1 MEEKKSNGNFWI
13 AFAVL
18 VAIAAGATYRNLKE
32 YNSMD
37 KLNLEGKRVLL
48 PIDSIAKTGDRQTIF
63 VKLSLDGQQM
73 IVSKKVKS
81 PLQVGDSVPVYYLP
95 SSPEVHG
102 IAID

>member
-1 MEEKKSNGNFWI
+1 
-13 AFAVL
+13 
-18 VAIAAGATYRNLKE
+18 
-32 YNSMD
+32 MD
-37 KLNLEGKRVLL
+37 KLNVEGKRVLL